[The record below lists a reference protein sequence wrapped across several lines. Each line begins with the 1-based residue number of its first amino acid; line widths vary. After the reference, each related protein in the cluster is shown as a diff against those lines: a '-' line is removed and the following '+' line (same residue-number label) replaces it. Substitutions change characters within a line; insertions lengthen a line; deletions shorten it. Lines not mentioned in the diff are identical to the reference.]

1 MLLFSLCQ
9 DLRRSNDGSMPYCVD
24 CGLILE
30 LARLYFCYVLLTV
43 GVRLVDDFK
52 QCCSMAANNMAVL
65 AIWLADCLCEC
76 GLNMLLWRVRFFF
89 FFFY

>member
-1 MLLFSLCQ
+1 
-9 DLRRSNDGSMPYCVD
+9 MPYCVD

-52 QCCSMAANNMAVL
+52 QCCSLAANNMAVL
-65 AIWLADCLCEC
+65 AIWLVDCLCVFKYD
-76 GLNMLLWRVRFFF
+76 GLDSFLQGRCHVRTTLRRLALFCIDL
-89 FFFY
+89 